1 MPVAFNGECTHI
13 LNCFRIYDSV
23 AMVALPSPAV
33 VAKKKQEELVKVKQ
47 EKQLEIKQEQL
58 APNIPSAINQ
68 FVMDQRNASSGQ
80 AQLQAF
86 QHYGPPQPPPV
97 FMPSSEEMRRPL
109 QTPALPHYHQIHSH
123 MLPPQMMSP
132 IQLPPQPPSQ
142 FHYQQNFIAPP
153 LLPPFPNHHQQQ
165 QFAPEFQ
172 PQQFPPEF
180 QPQVPSP
187 HWTPQ
192 FSRSPTPTNQA
203 ATKPMKSLSSQL
215 LGQISQ
221 KPKPKQRKQM
231 AGNNSEPTQPPIL
244 PPPPTTTRK
253 ERKEGKSKL
262 MMVVPPPPMA
272 PLNLDVWAPI
282 EQTAPQ
288 PVFQPQASLK
298 V

>member
-1 MPVAFNGECTHI
+1 
-13 LNCFRIYDSV
+13 
-23 AMVALPSPAV
+23 MVALPSPAV

-165 QFAPEFQ
+165 QFASEFQ
-172 PQQFPPEF
+172 PHQFPPEF
-180 QPQVPSP
+180 QPQQFAAAFQPQQYAPEFQPQVPGP
-187 HWTPQ
+187 HWTPH

-231 AGNNSEPTQPPIL
+231 TGNNSEPTQPPIL
-244 PPPPTTTRK
+244 PPPTTTRK

-282 EQTAPQ
+282 ETAPQ
-288 PVFQPQASLK
+288 PVLQPPASLK